1 MINKLDLD
9 PETETISCKLSFGG
23 GKGMEW
29 FLVWSQL
36 GATPNQ
42 TVFSHNTGK
51 KSLKILL
58 ELCDREEKCADITS
72 EDGRTGELVSDE
84 DMLHQPVGGQPR
96 IVVAQP
102 QRGQHTQVP

>member
-1 MINKLDLD
+1 MVLGSN
-9 PETETISCKLSFGG
+9 PAGG
-23 GKGMEW
+23 NPKPDW
-29 FLVWSQL
+29 VLTQRW
-36 GATPNQ
+36 P
-42 TVFSHNTGK
+42 K